1 MHPMLKSGSTPD
13 TNIVR
18 YNGVAQGLHWITAL
32 VIFTLLP
39 LAWVAVH
46 MAKDAPSRGLY
57 FTVHKSFGLIALA
70 LIIARLLWRILRPP
84 PGLPPWVEKW
94 EIGLAH
100 ATHFFLYVIFIVMP
114 VSGFIL
120 SSAGG
125 HPVSLFGLFELP
137 QMPKN
142 DDLSKVADRIHMW
155 GQYAVYLFLA
165 AHILGVIWH
174 VAFRRDGY
182 IERMLPEQVNAE

>member
-1 MHPMLKSGSTPD
+1 MLKSRSAPTQ
-13 TNIVR
+13 IAR
-18 YNGVAQGLHWITAL
+18 YNGVAQSFHWITVL
-32 VIFTLLP
+32 VIFTILP
-39 LAWVAVH
+39 LAWVMVH
-46 MAKDAPSRGLY
+46 MAKDAPHRNLY
-57 FTVHKSFGLIALA
+57 FTAHKSFGLVALA
-70 LIIARLLWRILRPP
+70 LIAARLLWRAVRPP
-84 PGLPPWVEKW
+84 PRLPPWLEKW

-100 ATHFFLYVIFIVMP
+100 ATHFFLYVIFIIMP

-125 HPVSLFGLFELP
+125 HPVSFFGLFDLP
-137 QMPKN
+137 QMPKDKEVSEIA
-142 DDLSKVADRIHMW
+142 DDIHMY

-174 VAFRRDGY
+174 VACRKDGY